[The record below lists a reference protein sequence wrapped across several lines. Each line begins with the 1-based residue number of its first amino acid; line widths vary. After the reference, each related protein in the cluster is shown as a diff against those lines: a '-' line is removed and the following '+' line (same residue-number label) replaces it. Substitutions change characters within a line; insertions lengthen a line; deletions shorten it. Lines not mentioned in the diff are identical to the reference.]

1 MELNIYLYLIVFIVT
16 ADFIFDQWLDYLN
29 KKAWTNT
36 VPDALAD
43 VYPTDKFEKHKLYR
57 SANYRFGIVNHLFS
71 FVLLMSVLLMGG
83 FSLADGWAA
92 AMSINPIW
100 RALIFFAIIG
110 IVSTVINIP
119 FSWYDTFVI
128 EAKFGFN
135 KTTPKIF
142 WTDLLK
148 SLLLGALIGG
158 PLMAALIWFYTAL
171 GDWFWLAA
179 WGLVAFFTVFMAMF
193 YTTLLLPL
201 FNKQTPLPEGELR
214 QAIEA
219 MGQRAGFKID
229 NIVVMDGSKRSTK
242 ANAFFSGFGPKK
254 RIVLYDTLINDLSVD
269 EITAVLAHE
278 IGHYKLKHIL
288 WGTLIGIAQTGA
300 ILFVFSKVVSA
311 PQLSMAL
318 GVETPQF
325 HIGLITFGILFTPI
339 SMVLGLVGSWLSRQN
354 EYAAD
359 AFAAKHAD
367 GIYLV
372 SALKKISANAL
383 SNVTPHPVYVFFH
396 YSHPPLL
403 DRIGE
408 IEKVQI

>member
-1 MELNIYLYLIVFIVT
+1 MEPTVYLYLILFIVS
-16 ADFIFDQWLDYLN
+16 ADFLFDQWLDYLN
-29 KKAWTNT
+29 KKAWTNQ

-43 VYPTDKFEKHKLYR
+43 VYPNDKFEKHKSYR
-57 SANYRFGIVNHLFS
+57 AVNYRFGIVNHLFS
-71 FVLLMSVLLMGG
+71 FGLIMAVLLWGG
-83 FSLADGWAA
+83 FALADGWAA
-92 AMSINPIW
+92 SISENPVW
-100 RALIFFAIIG
+100 RALIFFAIVG
-110 IVSTVINIP
+110 VASTVVNIP
-119 FSWYDTFVI
+119 FGWYDTFVI

-135 KTTPKIF
+135 KSTQMVF

-148 SLLLGALIGG
+148 SLLLGAIIGG
-158 PLMAALIWFYTAL
+158 PLMAAVIWFYTAL

-179 WGLVAFFTVFMAMF
+179 WALVAFFTVFMAMF

-201 FNKQTPLPEGELR
+201 FNKQTPLPTGELR
-214 QAIEA
+214 NAIEA

-229 NIVVMDGSKRSTK
+229 NIFVMDGSKRSTK
-242 ANAFFSGFGPKK
+242 SNAFFSGFGPKK

-288 WGTLIGIAQTGA
+288 WGTLIGIVQTGA
-300 ILFVFSKVVSA
+300 ILWIFSTVVSA
-311 PQLSMAL
+311 PQLSAAL
-318 GVETPQF
+318 GVATPQF

-339 SMVLGLVGSWLSRQN
+339 SLVMGLFGNWLSRRN

-359 AFAAKHAD
+359 AFAAQHAD
-367 GIYLV
+367 GQHLV

-403 DRIGE
+403 HRMKRLVKEIG
-408 IEKVQI
+408 